1 MNPLTLEWIAKAEG
15 DYATMQ
21 RESQVKDN
29 PNYDGVCFHA
39 QQCAEKYF
47 KAYLQE
53 IGAVI
58 ERTHDLVVL
67 FQIVQSYHLFW
78 ETMPEGLSIVTDCAV
93 AHRYPGYRSDVQIA
107 QIAVQCCDEIRTVMR
122 GALFSA

>member
-15 DYATMQ
+15 DYVTMQ
-21 RESQVKDN
+21 REFEAQNN

-58 ERTHDLVVL
+58 ERSCGVHCSPPNPSV
-67 FQIVQSYHLFW
+67 S
-78 ETMPEGLSIVTDCAV
+78 CA
-93 AHRYPGYRSDVQIA
+93 AQHRNTARQGDTPP
-107 QIAVQCCDEIRTVMR
+107 CC
-122 GALFSA
+122 AC